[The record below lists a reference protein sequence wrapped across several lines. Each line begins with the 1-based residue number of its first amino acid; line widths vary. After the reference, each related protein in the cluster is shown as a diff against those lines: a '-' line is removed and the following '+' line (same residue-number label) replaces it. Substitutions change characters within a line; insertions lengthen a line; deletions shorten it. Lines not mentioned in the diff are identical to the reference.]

1 MGIEEPF
8 LMGVEEPFF
17 IGIEEP
23 QPILAQVQISV
34 LSLSKRE

>member
-17 IGIEEP
+17 MGKEEP

-34 LSLSKRE
+34 LSLLKRE